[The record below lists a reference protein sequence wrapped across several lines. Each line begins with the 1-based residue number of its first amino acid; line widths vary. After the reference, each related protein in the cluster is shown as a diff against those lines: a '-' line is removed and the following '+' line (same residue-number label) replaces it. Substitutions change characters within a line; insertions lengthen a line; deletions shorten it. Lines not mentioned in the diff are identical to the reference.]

1 MNTEIMKSL
10 NDGKDF
16 TWIIKDEG
24 DKMFSV
30 SKNMFYIAGL
40 GTVRGEPHATIQAIR
55 DHVVEKIGLDNL
67 IPKMNFHWKHIHS
80 TMRFI
85 EITFNLK

>member
-24 DKMFSV
+24 DKTFSV
-30 SKNMFYIAGL
+30 SKKVFYLAGL
-40 GTVRGEPHATIQAIR
+40 GTIKGEPNTTIQAIR
-55 DHVVEKIGLDNL
+55 DHVVEKIGFSNL
-67 IPKMNFHWKHIHS
+67 IPDMNFHWKHLNSI
-80 TMRFI
+80 TRTI
-85 EITFNLK
+85 KITFDVK